1 MSLKNTFFNLS
12 CAFDTSNFFKQDW
25 ICDGEERVLQYADG
39 FKKFFNIYKNYSNY
53 YNNIHIVDNT
63 IKNISELDK
72 RIKNEIPENANFVFT
87 QKNNYGKF
95 NKGAGI
101 LENWHEIEKLTSNY
115 EFIFHFEPRLKLNS
129 GKIFDTFIKERK
141 TTFLSHTIEQFKTG
155 FIVFKNVDFKK
166 YLSQRKAEDLCH
178 PYTSLEDDIYHFFK
192 ENKKDFTLIDKSD
205 ILWHDSAINSWV
217 EY

>member
-72 RIKNEIPENANFVFT
+72 RDMPKHT
-87 QKNNYGKF
+87 KT
-95 NKGAGI
+95 GI
-101 LENWHEIEKLTSNY
+101 MNLLTSPTP
-115 EFIFHFEPRLKLNS
+115 FINQLFERDKIESILYSIVTNSIIKRKMPGDLMVLQSSTGLEIQAKALKQN
-129 GKIFDTFIKERK
+129 DYD
-141 TTFLSHTIEQFKTG
+141 
-155 FIVFKNVDFKK
+155 KN
-166 YLSQRKAEDLCH
+166 L
-178 PYTSLEDDIYHFFK
+178 
-192 ENKKDFTLIDKSD
+192 
-205 ILWHDSAINSWV
+205 
-217 EY
+217 